1 MPTELTPLVRVVS
14 GKGTISIP
22 ADFANASDIVLY
34 VDVVREAS
42 SVYRNFNVNP
52 SESFFGRVCACVG
65 DYVLYT
71 RQISFDREMFQL
83 FPGDVSDVMQA
94 IKCLERSLFLPLK
107 AIAII
112 AGGDITLP
120 DPYPLDVYDPQGY
133 VPDNFKIKCYGGTA
147 LRLTLT
153 GYENET
159 CGDNPF
165 PRKRPPTPPTPPTP
179 VPPGTPVEVSPPETG
194 LETDT
199 DRFPGDTEEPGGLF
213 PFGNPCDTV
222 RITYNVS
229 DAGNAINFPPRL
241 GETVV
246 VTAPVLGQYYEELP
260 SPGSFEV
267 GYITGDPSQEG
278 CLPSQKVFVISGGTS
293 QLLLETVSIVPVI

>member
-94 IKCLERSLFLPLK
+94 VKCLERSLFLPLK

-120 DPYPLDVYDPQGY
+120 DPYPLDVYEPQGY

-165 PRKRPPTPPTPPTP
+165 PRKRPPTPPLPPTP
-179 VPPGTPVEVSPPETG
+179 VPPGTSVEVSPPEAG
-194 LETDT
+194 LEEDT
-199 DRFPGDTEEPGGLF
+199 DPFDGDTEEPGGLF
-213 PFGNPCDTV
+213 PFGNPCDQV
-222 RITYNVS
+222 IITYNAS
-229 DAGNAINFPPRL
+229 DPGNPNFPPL
-241 GETVV
+241 VNATIQA
-246 VTAPVLGQYYEELP
+246 TAPIESQYYEESTT
-260 SPGSFEV
+260 SPGSFDV
-267 GYITGDPSQEG
+267 GYITGDDLQSG
-278 CLPSQKVFVISGGTS
+278 CLPTKRVPIIANGTS
-293 QLLLETVSIVPVI
+293 QIVLETVSIVPVI